1 MWSELLKV
9 KYSQKQHAS
18 HVAFLFAEK
27 RKTLKFFIE
36 IANKEMRKIKG
47 GMFMYVTDLYPWFI
61 KWFLK

>member
-1 MWSELLKV
+1 MQVMLFFYLRKKEKLLV
-9 KYSQKQHAS
+9 
-18 HVAFLFAEK
+18 
-27 RKTLKFFIE
+27 E

>member
-9 KYSQKQHAS
+9 KYSKKQHAS
-18 HVAFLFAEK
+18 HVVFLFAEK
-27 RKTLKFFIE
+27 RKTLKFFVE

-47 GMFMYVTDLYPWFI
+47 GMFMYVTGLYPWII